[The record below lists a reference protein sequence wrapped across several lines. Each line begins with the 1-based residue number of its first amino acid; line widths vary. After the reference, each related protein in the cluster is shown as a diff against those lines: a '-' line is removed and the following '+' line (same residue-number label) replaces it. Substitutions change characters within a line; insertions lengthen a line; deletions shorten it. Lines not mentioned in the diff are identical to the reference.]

1 MTTNVIVRT
10 DEDVL
15 AVVGETDAGQLLR
28 YCTSAAGVAKNVSAL
43 GATPHGRSSRSRLNL
58 A

>member
-15 AVVGETDAGQLLR
+15 AVVGETDAGQLLG
-28 YCTSAAGVAKNVSAL
+28 YCTSAAGVAKTSADWE
-43 GATPHGRSSRSRLNL
+43 RLL
-58 A
+58 TEKVAAHA